1 MTGRDN
7 LLRTVG
13 AILFLVGFALGALIF
28 AGVIWADLEGAMF
41 DTAVRGDKSLRTL
54 RCPILIT
61 RNETGT
67 ISAAFHNSL
76 DRPIRFSIQARISQ
90 GFVTLMREDK
100 TILPVD
106 AGGTERLEWTVTAE
120 DAAYGSVVLVNILQR
135 GHYPLPSRQATCGIL
150 VLGLPFLN
158 GRQALTLAVAVSL
171 VLMALGGAL
180 WLRGS
185 WPLRKGGDL
194 ELARGMGALAL
205 SVVVGMVVGFLG
217 AWLLGLI
224 VVVITVL
231 LIVELVR
238 HVVQRP

>member
-1 MTGRDN
+1 MTGRDK

-13 AILFLVGFALGALIF
+13 TILFLAGFALGALIF
-28 AGVIWADLEGAMF
+28 AGAVWADLEGAMF
-41 DTAVRGDKSLRTL
+41 DTAIRGDKSLRSL
-54 RCPILIT
+54 RCPVLIT

-67 ISAAFHNSL
+67 VSAAFHNSL
-76 DRPIRFSIQARISQ
+76 DRDIRFSVQVRISQ
-90 GFVTLMREDK
+90 GFVTLMREEK

-106 AGGTERLEWTVTAE
+106 AGGTERLEWTVTAD
-120 DAAYGSVVLVNILQR
+120 DAAYRSVVLVNVLQR

-150 VLGLPFLN
+150 ALNLPFLT
-158 GRQALTLAVAVSL
+158 GRQALSLAVAVSL

-180 WLRGS
+180 WVVGS
-185 WPLRKGGDL
+185 WPLRKGSDL
-194 ELARGMGALAL
+194 ELARGMGALAI

-231 LIVELVR
+231 LIVELIR
-238 HVVQRP
+238 HVVQRA